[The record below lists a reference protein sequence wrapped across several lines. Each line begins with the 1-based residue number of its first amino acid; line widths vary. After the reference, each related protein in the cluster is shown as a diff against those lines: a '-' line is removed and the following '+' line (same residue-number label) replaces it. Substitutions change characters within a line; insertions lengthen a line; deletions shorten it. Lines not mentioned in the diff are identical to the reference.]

1 MNFLGILIIGGL
13 GAGLLSGLLGI
24 GGGTVMVPLLV
35 AVGYSYNQAVATSSL
50 AIVITALS
58 GTLQNW
64 RMGFFRPR
72 AILLLALPAIAT
84 AQWGAYLVGQLPDFI
99 KETAFGLLLILT
111 IFLVRLKQYLA
122 QRSLTAPVGAQAA
135 GTDSTSSPP
144 PHTQPPSA
152 QPLTAE
158 TLTATAQTKPS
169 SLNRLTARLGTGAAA
184 GLLAGLF
191 GVGGGV
197 IMVPLQMLLLQ
208 EPIKTA
214 IRTSLGVIVL
224 TSISAC
230 LGHAQQGNVVAIA
243 GLTLGAGGLV
253 GAQISTRF
261 LPKLPDRLV
270 NLSFRGLLLVLALYF
285 FWRAVQSYRA
295 F

>member
-1 MNFLGILIIGGL
+1 MMNILGILIVSGL

-35 AVGYSYNQAVATSSL
+35 AVGYPYNQAVATSSL

-64 RMGFFRPR
+64 RMGVLRPR
-72 AILLLALPAIAT
+72 AVLFLALPAIAT
-84 AQWGAYLVGQLPDFI
+84 AQVGAYLVGQLPDFI
-99 KETAFGLLLILT
+99 KEGAFGLLLIVT
-111 IFLVRLKQYLA
+111 IGLVRLKQHLA
-122 QRSLTAPVGAQAA
+122 QQTSDPETAAESTPVKVN
-135 GTDSTSSPP
+135 
-144 PHTQPPSA
+144 
-152 QPLTAE
+152 PL
-158 TLTATAQTKPS
+158 L
-169 SLNRLTARLGTGAAA
+169 ARLGTGAAA

-243 GLTLGAGGLV
+243 GLALGAGGLV
-253 GAQISTRF
+253 GAQVSTRF
-261 LPKLPDRLV
+261 LPKLPDQIV

-285 FWRAVQSYRA
+285 FWRAVESYGI
-295 F
+295 